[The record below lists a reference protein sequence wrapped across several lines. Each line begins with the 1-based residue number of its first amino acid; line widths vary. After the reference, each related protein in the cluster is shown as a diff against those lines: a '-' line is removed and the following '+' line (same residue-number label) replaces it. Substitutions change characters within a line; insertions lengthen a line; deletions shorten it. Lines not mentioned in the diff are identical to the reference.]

1 LVERRTRI
9 NALVSKLVSARF
21 ELANPECRDICT
33 AETLLVDG
41 LEQDKE
47 NCIIYKN
54 EVATNNIVIKLLK
67 RHLANKE
74 VTNKKNIVDKLCVY
88 QDVRIISFLNFMTK
102 NRLV

>member
-1 LVERRTRI
+1 MVR
-9 NALVSKLVSARF
+9 KLVSARF
-21 ELANPECRDICT
+21 EPANPKGSQNICT
-33 AETLLVDG
+33 SETLLVYC

-67 RHLANKE
+67 RHLANK
-74 VTNKKNIVDKLCVY
+74 VLTNKKNIVDKLCVY